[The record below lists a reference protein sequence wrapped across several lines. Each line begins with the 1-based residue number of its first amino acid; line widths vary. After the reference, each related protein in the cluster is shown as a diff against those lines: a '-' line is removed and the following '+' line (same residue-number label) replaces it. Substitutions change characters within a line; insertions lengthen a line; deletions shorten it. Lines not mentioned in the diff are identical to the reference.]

1 MKNYKRIKN
10 SNNLIFIFTIII
22 LTGIYSCNQSKTND
36 TSDFERNSKTTL
48 GLDLESTDYE
58 FDFDL
63 KLPPEY
69 YFDTLTIYDS
79 VSQAHYTSYC
89 LQSSL
94 PEMNK
99 FNEAIIKTLKKRVK
113 YEQLYVGPYPG
124 NDNTDPVFTY
134 ELGLFEFFANNQII
148 SLCHIVDCY
157 TEGANHHNYSWF
169 TFNYNIELNKII
181 SFKDVFDLSGKDDS
195 ISFLAFTKRNKIKDA
210 CMDWELPFDS
220 VDFSFN
226 DKGIYINPELS
237 WACSM
242 NRSLL
247 PANSLEKFTTK
258 NWMKKIV
265 KLYIDTPTEP
275 FRILTDTM
283 EYMGWIA
290 DTNRLK
296 KVDIYNNL
304 KNSKT
309 QKFNNKIFYKIDL
322 AEHLIFTW
330 ENSGNHTADS
340 LNYRLFEKAKSIWAY
355 FYRNKSDKI
364 TIRDGV
370 IEQWE
375 FDNEN
380 TAKSALQNLKQ
391 VYPLP
396 YFNTQPY
403 YLQVE
408 NYLFIFNTRASAF
421 SYSQE
426 EIYEI
431 FKNITAKLF
440 ALVN

>member
-69 YFDTLTIYDS
+69 YFDTLTVYDS

-94 PEMNK
+94 LKMNK

-113 YEQLYVGPYPG
+113 YEQLYIDPYPG
-124 NDNTDPVFTY
+124 NGNTDPVFTY

-169 TFNYNIELNKII
+169 TFNYNLELNKII
-181 SFKDVFDLSGKDDS
+181 SFKDVFNLPSKEDS
-195 ISFLAFTKRNKIKDA
+195 ISFLAFTKRHQTKES
-210 CMDWELPFDS
+210 CMDLELPFES

-242 NRSLL
+242 NCSLL
-247 PANSLEKFTTK
+247 PVAGLEKFTTK

-275 FRILTDTM
+275 
-283 EYMGWIA
+283 
-290 DTNRLK
+290 
-296 KVDIYNNL
+296 
-304 KNSKT
+304 
-309 QKFNNKIFYKIDL
+309 
-322 AEHLIFTW
+322 
-330 ENSGNHTADS
+330 
-340 LNYRLFEKAKSIWAY
+340 
-355 FYRNKSDKI
+355 
-364 TIRDGV
+364 
-370 IEQWE
+370 
-375 FDNEN
+375 
-380 TAKSALQNLKQ
+380 
-391 VYPLP
+391 LP
-396 YFNTQPY
+396 
-403 YLQVE
+403 VE
-408 NYLFIFNTRASAF
+408 NKKIL
-421 SYSQE
+421 
-426 EIYEI
+426 
-431 FKNITAKLF
+431 
-440 ALVN
+440 